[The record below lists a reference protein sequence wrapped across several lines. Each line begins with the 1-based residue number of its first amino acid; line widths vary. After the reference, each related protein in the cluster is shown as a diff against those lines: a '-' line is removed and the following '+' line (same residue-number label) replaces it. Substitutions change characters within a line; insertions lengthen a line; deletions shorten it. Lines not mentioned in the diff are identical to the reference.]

1 MTVVPPVMPLARPAA
16 LIVATLDEVELHV
29 TKAVRS
35 AVPPSAKRPV
45 AANCCVLP
53 AASVGFTGVTVIDTN
68 PLVLPLPLRAI
79 CTGLPAAP

>member
-1 MTVVPPVMPLARPAA
+1 MTVLPLATPVARPAA
-16 LIVATLDEVELHV
+16 LTVATLGDLELQA

-53 AASVGFTGVTVIDTN
+53 AAMVGFTGVTVIDTN
-68 PLVLPLPLRAI
+68 PLELPVPLSAT
-79 CTGLPAAP
+79 CPGLPAAP